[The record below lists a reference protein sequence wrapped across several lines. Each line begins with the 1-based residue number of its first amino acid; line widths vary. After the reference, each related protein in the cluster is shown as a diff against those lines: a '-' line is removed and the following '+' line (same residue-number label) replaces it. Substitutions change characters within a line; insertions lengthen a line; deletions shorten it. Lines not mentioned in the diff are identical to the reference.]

1 MGVTEWRQWDEEA
14 REVVKREEIVKAVI
28 FLMGS
33 GVQAAEMKN
42 RARELRNAARRAI
55 LSSGSS
61 QSNLMSIIKELK
73 SLKCG
78 RS

>member
-1 MGVTEWRQWDEEA
+1 MTEWRQWDEDA
-14 REVVKREEIVKAVI
+14 REVVKREEIEKAVI

-33 GVQAAEMKN
+33 GVHAAEMKN
-42 RARELRNAARRAI
+42 RARVGNAARRAI
-55 LSSGSS
+55 QSSGSS
-61 QSNLMSIIKELK
+61 QYNLMSMIQEQT